1 MEPVFS
7 MLGDRTVCVTLSNK
21 ISPEVNSL
29 AIRLAQA
36 IETARVRGIGE
47 VQPAY
52 ASVAVHFDPEQVRA
66 TYVRELVKEALSQAA
81 SCQDQELS
89 TPRTIEV
96 PVAYGGEGGPDLTWA
111 ADHLGISPEELV
123 RRHTE
128 HTYRVYMIGFTPGFP
143 YLGGMDESIALPRMD
158 EPRKQVPAG
167 SVGIGG
173 NQTGIYPSEAPGG
186 WRLIGH
192 TDISLFSPFAKEPS
206 LLKPGDMVRFVP
218 VSHTTPSGDSREPS
232 GLAAPSRSAPDQD
245 TRDPSF
251 PGLAG
256 PGMAAPTL
264 AVQGLTVE
272 APGFLTL
279 VVDEGRFGY
288 RHLGVPVSG
297 AADLQSYSLAN
308 SLCGNDPNHAAL
320 EITLLGPRLRADL
333 DMTIAVT
340 GALATVTVNG
350 GEVPMNRPVFVPAG
364 AEIEVGSLTV
374 GCRCYLA
381 VSGGVSVPQ
390 VLGSRSTYLR
400 GAFGGFHG
408 RGLKK
413 GDSLPIG
420 PAPHHQAITCKQAGL
435 PTKTGPARACM
446 PPSPI
451 RQRMSDAE
459 VALRVIAG
467 PECEGERTVHPIPGQ
482 TDRQGARLAFPAREG
497 TLDALCRETY
507 TVRPESD
514 RMGLRLEGRRLSVG
528 TGGIL
533 SSPVVPGTIQL
544 PPDGRPLLLMC
555 DAQTSGG
562 YPRIA
567 CVVSEDLPLAA
578 QLRPGAKVRFTGA
591 T

>member
-7 MLGDRTVCVTLSNK
+7 MLGDKAVCVTLSNK
-21 ISPEVNSL
+21 ISPEVNNL

-36 IETARVRGIGE
+36 IETAQIPGIGE

-52 ASVAVHFDPEQVRA
+52 ASIAVHFDPEQVRA
-66 TYVRELVKEALSQAA
+66 TYVQELVREALTQAA
-81 SCQDQELS
+81 SCPDQELS
-89 TPRTIEV
+89 TPRAVDI
-96 PVAYGGEGGPDLTWA
+96 PVVYGGEGGPDLTWA
-111 ADHLGISPEELV
+111 AGRMGISPDELV

-128 HTYRVYMIGFTPGFP
+128 RTYRVYMIGFTPGFP

-206 LLKPGDMVRFVP
+206 LLRPGDMVRFVP
-218 VSHTTPSGDSREPS
+218 VSHTAPSGDSREPS
-232 GLAAPSRSAPDQD
+232 GTAAPSL
-245 TRDPSF
+245 T
-251 PGLAG
+251 
-256 PGMAAPTL
+256 
-264 AVQGLTVE
+264 VQGLTVQ

-297 AADLQSYSLAN
+297 AADLQSYHLAN
-308 SLCGNDPNHAAL
+308 SLCGNHPNHAAL
-320 EITLLGPRLRADL
+320 EITLLGPRLRANL
-333 DMTIAVT
+333 DMTVAVT
-340 GALATVTVNG
+340 GSLAAITVNG
-350 GEVPMNRPVFVPAG
+350 SEVPMNQPIFVPAG
-364 AEIEVGSLTV
+364 AEIEIGSLSV

-381 VSGGVSVPQ
+381 VAGGIPVPL

-408 RGLKK
+408 RGLRK
-413 GDSLPIG
+413 GDSLPVG
-420 PAPHHQAITCKQAGL
+420 PAPHHQAIANKSAGA
-435 PTKTGPARACM
+435 PATTM
-446 PPSPI
+446 PASPCI
-451 RQRMSDAE
+451 RPVPILQRMSDAE
-459 VALRVIAG
+459 ITLRVIPG
-467 PECEGERTVHPIPGQ
+467 PECEGERTVHPIPVQ
-482 TDRQGARLAFPAREG
+482 TDHHGARLAFPAGEG
-497 TLDALCRETY
+497 TLDALCQEAY

-514 RMGLRLEGRRLSVG
+514 RMGLRLEGRRLSAKI
-528 TGGIL
+528 GGIL

-578 QLRPGAKVRFTGA
+578 QLRPGARVRFTRA